1 MDKNMVNIDDLL
13 RQRLTGGE
21 EEERA
26 GAWLKMRDLLD
37 EKMPEKVV
45 AVYNWRRMFT
55 YAAGL
60 LLLASATVGSYKAYE
75 AFRAASDN
83 AKTGNGAATAARKT
97 SGGLVS
103 GMEGNITANATATGS
118 DAAAPDANVS
128 NTVSENPETNGN
140 NSAADGAT
148 TNAANNRIATATGKP
163 AKVNK
168 AMQDVI
174 ATSDKVVNSVKIN
187 KKSLLSALVFTKP
200 ATLPVDQMVYTPSVN
215 ENMPSFQVNYSEAI
229 DATNSSSTGSTAYNN
244 GSTNSNQP
252 NNAANVVAGNTGN
265 ERKKL
270 SPEETNPRYKK
281 EQRIVDSFNMVAIRE
296 SNRKG
301 YRTEDTFNMGKIGIE
316 RTIPVTANAN
326 TNTNTV
332 AANADITPAAALP
345 ADAANEKGTYAP
357 LSDFK
362 TESKKR
368 KSYNPNRFE
377 EMIRNARLDLT
388 GVTLRPGI
396 VAGITSTTGNYNMM
410 GVQFGI
416 AGIMTMSEKWS
427 MFAELKYIYRFGNG
441 KSVTNQYNQLIDSG
455 RSVSGNQMVY
465 RYEDR
470 TNYYEFATNSSVELP
485 VALRYSIRRVNL
497 IAGIN
502 ASYHFAM
509 NPSPRDEVY
518 KREIVGDPGMSS
530 QLNAEWKKDARVT
543 YNDFGSRFS
552 MGGVLGVG
560 YQITPAVGV
569 DIRATQSVW
578 DNVTTRGALQV
589 SKYLYRTTNF
599 QVNFVYRFS
608 NNKYQRPRVR

>member
-75 AFRAASDN
+75 AFRAASEN
-83 AKTGNGAATAARKT
+83 VKAGNGAATAASKT

-103 GMEGNITANATATGS
+103 GMEGNITANSAATASNT
-118 DAAAPDANVS
+118 AAANANVS

-140 NSAADGAT
+140 NSADGAA
-148 TNAANNRIATATGKP
+148 TNATNNKIVAAAGKP
-163 AKVNK
+163 TKVSK

-200 ATLPVDQMVYTPSVN
+200 ATLPVDQMAYTPSLN
-215 ENMPSFQVNYSEAI
+215 ENMPSFQVDYS
-229 DATNSSSTGSTAYNN
+229 DATNSNGTGSTVYNN
-244 GSTNSNQP
+244 GTTNSNQP
-252 NNAANVVAGNTGN
+252 GNTGIIVAGNTGN

-316 RTIPVTANAN
+316 RTIPVTDNA
-326 TNTNTV
+326 NTNTV

-345 ADAANEKGTYAP
+345 ADAAAEKGAYAP

-455 RSVSGNQMVY
+455 KSGNQMVY

-518 KREIVGDPGMSS
+518 KREIVGEPGMSS

-552 MGGVLGVG
+552 MGGVLGIG

>member
-1 MDKNMVNIDDLL
+1 
-13 RQRLTGGE
+13 
-21 EEERA
+21 
-26 GAWLKMRDLLD
+26 
-37 EKMPEKVV
+37 MPEKVV

-75 AFRAASDN
+75 AFRTASEN

-103 GMEGNITANATATGS
+103 GMEGNITANST
-118 DAAAPDANVS
+118 AAASNTAAANANVS

-140 NSAADGAT
+140 KSAADGAT
-148 TNAANNRIATATGKP
+148 TNAANNRIAAATGKP

-168 AMQDVI
+168 AMQNVI
-174 ATSDKVVNSVKIN
+174 ATSDRVVNSVIIN

-215 ENMPSFQVNYSEAI
+215 ENMPSFQVDYS
-229 DATNSSSTGSTAYNN
+229 DATNSNRTGSTEYNS
-244 GSTNSNQP
+244 GTANSNQP
-252 NNAANVVAGNTGN
+252 GNTGNIVAGNTGN

-281 EQRIVDSFNMVAIRE
+281 EQRIVDSFNMVTIRE

-316 RTIPVTANAN
+316 RTIPVTDNAN
-326 TNTNTV
+326 NNTNTV

-455 RSVSGNQMVY
+455 KSGNQMVY

-518 KREIVGDPGMSS
+518 KREIVGEPGMSS

>member
-75 AFRAASDN
+75 AFRAASEN
-83 AKTGNGAATAARKT
+83 AKAGNGAATAARKT

-103 GMEGNITANATATGS
+103 GMEGNITANSAATASNT
-118 DAAAPDANVS
+118 AAANANVS

-140 NSAADGAT
+140 NSADDAA
-148 TNAANNRIATATGKP
+148 TNATGNKIVAAPGKP
-163 AKVNK
+163 AKGSK

-200 ATLPVDQMVYTPSVN
+200 PTLPVDQMAYTPSLN
-215 ENMPSFQVNYSEAI
+215 ENMPSFQVDYS
-229 DATNSSSTGSTAYNN
+229 DATNSNGTGSTVYNS
-244 GSTNSNQP
+244 GTTNSNQP
-252 NNAANVVAGNTGN
+252 GNTSNVVAGNTGN

-270 SPEETNPRYKK
+270 NPEETNPRYKK
-281 EQRIVDSFNMVAIRE
+281 EQLIVDSFNMVAIRE

-316 RTIPVTANAN
+316 RTIPVTDNA
-326 TNTNTV
+326 NTNTV
-332 AANADITPAAALP
+332 AANTDITPAAALP
-345 ADAANEKGTYAP
+345 ADAAAEKGAYAP

-427 MFAELKYIYRFGNG
+427 VFAELKYIYRFGNG

-455 RSVSGNQMVY
+455 KSGNQMVY

-518 KREIVGDPGMSS
+518 KREIVGEPGMSS

-552 MGGVLGVG
+552 MGGVLGIG